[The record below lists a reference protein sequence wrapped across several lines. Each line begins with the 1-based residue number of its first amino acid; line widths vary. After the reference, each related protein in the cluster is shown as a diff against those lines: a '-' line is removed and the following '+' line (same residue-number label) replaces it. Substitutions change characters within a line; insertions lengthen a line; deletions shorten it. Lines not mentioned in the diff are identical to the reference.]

1 MRFFV
6 IFLCF
11 FSLFAAPNTKEK
23 IADNKKNIQS
33 NEELEKRLNKKLED
47 LANDILKGQDE
58 VKDTTFKIDNLKIQV
73 SELEENARIA
83 NVELNKLTTQNSG
96 LIKEQIK
103 IEENMLKI
111 ITQNF
116 AYDLIVP
123 KNYIESN
130 ESIIANEV
138 LHLVTKNSQ
147 DEINKLAKDY
157 SKTINQIKTQTGKI
171 DAIKFDLKEFKNK
184 QERLVALQNKQKKD
198 LENLKKDKESY
209 QKQLNDLQAQQNE
222 LRATLEK
229 LSIIAKNEEEQKR
242 RKEEEKARAQEIA
255 KQEKQAKEQKV
266 ASNENTKD
274 TKDTKDKT
282 TAAANVRQVG
292 SSYQNS
298 SVRRYTGAKT
308 IAPLDSFSLKQA
320 FGDYTDPIYKIKI
333 FNESVVLRS
342 KTADATVKNVLDGKV
357 VFAKETPVLKK
368 VIIVENAAG
377 IHTIYAQLSKIAPT
391 IKVGSKIKK
400 GYVIGRVERD
410 LTFEV
415 TQKNYHI
422 NPMELIASK

>member
-1 MRFFV
+1 MRFFM

-11 FSLFAAPNTKEK
+11 FVLSLNGAAPNTKDK

-47 LANDILKGQDE
+47 LASDILKGQDE
-58 VKDTTFKIDNLKIQV
+58 VKDTTYKIDNLKIQV
-73 SELEENARIA
+73 SELEEHARLA

-123 KNYIESN
+123 KNYIESE

-138 LHLVTKNSQ
+138 LHLLTKNSQ
-147 DEINKLAKDY
+147 SEINELAKDY

-184 QERLVALQNKQKKD
+184 QERLIALQNKQTKD
-198 LENLKKDKESY
+198 LEKLKKDKESY
-209 QKQLNDLQAQQNE
+209 QKQLADLQAQQNE

-229 LSIIAKNEEEQKR
+229 LSILAKNEEEQKR
-242 RKEEEKARAQEIA
+242 RKEEEKARAEQI
-255 KQEKQAKEQKV
+255 AKEQKAAKEQV
-266 ASNENTKD
+266 ASKEDSSQKSPA
-274 TKDTKDKT
+274 KQ
-282 TAAANVRQVG
+282 AATNVRQVG

-342 KTADATVKNVLDGKV
+342 KTTDATVKNVLDGKV

-368 VIIVENAAG
+368 VIIVENEG
-377 IHTIYAQLSKIAPT
+377 GMHTIYAQLSKIAPT